1 MFPKPGQVFLFPKP
15 SEVFFPLNLTKIFF
29 SLPKPIKYVCYLCCP
44 VIWCIPF
51 LWWGWYI
58 MCLSVYVTGQKPSQ
72 RFRGMQKYSFIFPL
86 SWSDLT
92 QLSAP
97 LKHDTKRNQRD
108 TRRHELFIITATVLT
123 KPHMTPVRAQESDAS
138 SALSS
143 KASCFTGFHICSQAK
158 LSGDF
163 VKFGTISVT
172 LTRRER
178 SHRRCLF
185 SLSAVTLGF
194 TETPQAELALVR
206 PAWWID

>member
-1 MFPKPGQVFLFPKP
+1 MLFPKP
-15 SEVFFPLNLTKIFF
+15 SKVFFSPKTNQNIFFHCLNLT
-29 SLPKPIKYVCYLCCP
+29 KYVCYLYCP
-44 VIWCIPF
+44 VVWCIPF

-108 TRRHELFIITATVLT
+108 TWRHEPFIITATLLT
-123 KPHMTPVRAQESDAS
+123 KPHLTPVRAQESEAS

-143 KASCFTGFHICSQAK
+143 KASCFIGFHNCSQAK

-163 VKFGTISVT
+163 VKFGTMSVM

-178 SHRRCLF
+178 SHTRCLF
-185 SLSAVTLGF
+185 SPSAVMLGF
-194 TETPQAELALVR
+194 AETPHAELALVR
-206 PAWWID
+206 LAWWID